1 MTIIVRTQPKNRIS
15 INNQQRGS
23 VKYVSTSG
31 GGAGVKRLVDLQDVD
46 ATHLESNE
54 TLVYDEASGKFVVE
68 ILPIVSGGTF

>member
-1 MTIIVRTQPKNRIS
+1 MTIIVKTPPKNRIS

-31 GGAGVKRLVDLQDVD
+31 GGSGVKRLVDLQDVD